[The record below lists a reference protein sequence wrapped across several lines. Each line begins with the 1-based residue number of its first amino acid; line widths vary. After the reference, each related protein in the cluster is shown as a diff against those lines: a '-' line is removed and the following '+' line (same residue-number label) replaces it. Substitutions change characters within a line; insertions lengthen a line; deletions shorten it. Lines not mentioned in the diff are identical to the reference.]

1 MVWSAN
7 NATENTRMKT
17 RLATC
22 VDTKTSFPGHVFGL
36 CVRNILIIT
45 IYILTPLNLYIN
57 FLPNI

>member
-7 NATENTRMKT
+7 NATENTRMQT

-22 VDTKTSFPGHVFGL
+22 VDAKTSFPGHVFGL

-45 IYILTPLNLYIN
+45 IYIY
-57 FLPNI
+57 